1 MLKKIPPGKEVDNDD
16 EFVYNADFTDSSRRV
31 HINSIQQKETVRFLS
46 TFNSWL
52 LNSHPLHKAEESK
65 ATDDKIQEDRGYLLD
80 AAIVRIMKGRKRLT
94 NQMLI
99 TETVVAV
106 KGHFQ
111 PDVRQIK
118 KQIDSLTDREYIRRD
133 EDNRDVYHY
142 VA

>member
-1 MLKKIPPGKEVDNDD
+1 VLKKVPPGKDVEDDD
-16 EFVYNADFTDSSRRV
+16 EFVYNADFTDPTRRI
-31 HINSIQQKETVRFLS
+31 HINSIQQKETVCPLQLSFLGILIA
-46 TFNSWL
+46 NA
-52 LNSHPLHKAEESK
+52 PIKVEESK

-118 KQIDSLTDREYIRRD
+118 KQLDSLTDREYIRRD
-133 EDNRDVYHY
+133 DDNKDVYHY

>member
-1 MLKKIPPGKEVDNDD
+1 MLKKIPPGKDVDDDD
-16 EFVYNADFTDSSRRV
+16 EFLYNADFTDPNRRV
-31 HINSIQQKETVRFLS
+31 HINSIQQKETVRPFRLSFLG
-46 TFNSWL
+46 
-52 LNSHPLHKAEESK
+52 LNSHRPIKAEESK

-106 KGHFQ
+106 KSHFQ

-133 EDNRDVYHY
+133 DDNRDVYHY